1 MPAMA
6 GPLLAV
12 DAPSMLFR
20 AFYALPDSIK
30 GKDGAPVNAL
40 LGTANLIL
48 RELEQ
53 HDPRAVVLCFGPDAA
68 DYRVELF
75 DGYHAERPEVPDTLA
90 PQFADSRAFFEGFG
104 WVVADHDSLEADD
117 LLGSYARRE
126 AEAGGN
132 ALVMT
137 GDRDMYQC
145 AGDRV
150 KVLYIRTGGKGA
162 EVVDAAEVRR
172 RYGIDPEQV
181 PDFIALRGD
190 PSDGIPGAKGIGEK
204 TAAELLR
211 RHGSLQAALDGA
223 VRESKPTVRKA
234 LIDQRDELLRFKEIA
249 TLQDV
254 DVKLP
259 PDSPTDLAGGG
270 GRGARARHEPAGRA
284 LGEGRVRRALLAVV
298 VCLCAVAPAAEARDP
313 GNWVLTGATSI
324 PTTYWQGLT
333 SDPAKRRRVLHR
345 RLRGAVAHDA
355 LAASDRRGR
364 AAIPADVK
372 AREGYNH
379 IGDPTWNPGE
389 GGRVLLPMECYTR
402 PAAATPAAP
411 ARSASSTRARS
422 AWRYYVKLDPAEIPK
437 AMWAETSPDGKLV
450 WTSSGDDLLAYR
462 SSDVVAANAAPLAP
476 PIHAARRLAGAV
488 PPTGVTGAV
497 FKEGKLL
504 LAGESDGTLPG
515 LGGRHEDRQAAAGA
529 RDEGLRGVGGPG
541 RHPDAGRPAALAD
554 RAVGPGLHAAR
565 SARAA
570 RCCTSRRARAAR
582 AWTSRC

>member
-1 MPAMA
+1 VPGMA

-48 RELEQ
+48 RELEL

-104 WVVADHDSLEADD
+104 WIVADHDSLEADD

-126 AEAGGN
+126 AAAGGN

-150 KVLYIRTGGKGA
+150 TVLYIRTGGKGA

-211 RHGSLQAALDGA
+211 RHGSLQAALDAA

-234 LIDQRDELLRFKEIA
+234 LMEQRDELLRFKEIA
-249 TLQDV
+249 TLQEV
-254 DVKLP
+254 DVELP
-259 PDSPTDLAGGG
+259 PDSPTDLAGG
-270 GRGARARHEPAGRA
+270 
-284 LGEGRVRRALLAVV
+284 
-298 VCLCAVAPAAEARDP
+298 AAA
-313 GNWVLTGATSI
+313 
-324 PTTYWQGLT
+324 
-333 SDPAKRRRVLHR
+333 
-345 RLRGAVAHDA
+345 
-355 LAASDRRGR
+355 
-364 AAIPADVK
+364 
-372 AREGYNH
+372 ARERGMNRLA
-379 IGDPTWNPGE
+379 E
-389 GGRVLLPMECYTR
+389 RLEKE
-402 PAAATPAAP
+402 AAA
-411 ARSASSTRARS
+411 
-422 AWRYYVKLDPAEIPK
+422 
-437 AMWAETSPDGKLV
+437 
-450 WTSSGDDLLAYR
+450 
-462 SSDVVAANAAPLAP
+462 
-476 PIHAARRLAGAV
+476 
-488 PPTGVTGAV
+488 
-497 FKEGKLL
+497 
-504 LAGESDGTLPG
+504 
-515 LGGRHEDRQAAAGA
+515 
-529 RDEGLRGVGGPG
+529 
-541 RHPDAGRPAALAD
+541 
-554 RAVGPGLHAAR
+554 
-565 SARAA
+565 
-570 RCCTSRRARAAR
+570 
-582 AWTSRC
+582 